1 MEWLPTARAVV
12 EKVVLPVAS
21 SVPLPRF
28 VPASAKLTVPVGIA
42 EPEAAV
48 TAAEKVTL
56 LPLTAVVAEAVR
68 VVVVPMP
75 GAAGATVT
83 VTVDETLPR
92 KVVDPP

>member
-28 VPASAKLTVPVGIA
+28 VPASAKLTVPVGIR
-42 EPEAAV
+42 EPEAGVTVAV
-48 TAAEKVTL
+48 KMTL
-56 LPLTAVVAEAVR
+56 VPLTAVVAEDAR
-68 VVVVPMP
+68 VVVVAMP
-75 GAAGATVT
+75 GVAGATVT
-83 VTVDETLPR
+83 VTVEETLPR